1 MGFIDNLRNALA
13 DFIEY
18 GPNVEEGKRQ
28 KNVVHMPSPQTPT
41 NNSSDIGDK
50 FLVNGVGGM
59 QVFDKENMLYQYGL
73 DKKAAEVLSGNYG
86 NGSDR
91 IDNLRNEGYVDP
103 EINSIQKRINS
114 LYEKGVNLD
123 DWAQRMRN
131 FEDPYD
137 YYHSDI
143 YKDYLEDNYGRNNE
157 DFADLLRKMQQQ
169 RK

>member
-28 KNVVHMPSPQTPT
+28 KNVVHMPSPQTPVDE
-41 NNSSDIGDK
+41 SDWQDK
-50 FLVNGVGGM
+50 FREHLGGGM
-59 QVFDKENMLYQYGL
+59 QIYDKENMLYQYGL
-73 DKKAAEVLSGNYG
+73 DEKAAEVLSGKYG

-91 IDNLRNEGYVDP
+91 INNLRNEGYVDS

-114 LYEKGVNLD
+114 LYEKGVDLD
-123 DWAQRMRN
+123 DWAQKMRN

-143 YKDYLEDNYGRNNE
+143 YKEYLEDTYGRNNP
-157 DFADLLRKMQQQ
+157 DFADTFRDIQRRRK
-169 RK
+169 